1 MLRRAAKLAFEKAI
15 TAANPASAVHTQL
28 VFSDNILS
36 INYHNNSKSI
46 QKRTA
51 DWKNVYVV
59 SFGKAA
65 VEMALAA
72 VEIIPSD
79 LLAGKPTVITNYE
92 NSRVQPSLDIY
103 TSSHPIPDEC
113 GVFASNIVAKKIKS
127 AKRGDLVLVLVSGGA
142 SALLPFPAEGLSL
155 NDKIATTE
163 LLLASGANINEIN
176 TVRKHLSR
184 LKGGQIA
191 SLASPADLHG
201 MILSDVIGDDLS
213 AVASGPTV
221 PDPTTFRDAWNIL
234 CQRNILTKVPKPIVC
249 HLEKGI
255 NFAIPDTPKSS
266 DSIFNTVTNSLV
278 GSNAISLSAVQNNLL
293 DNGFTVHVID
303 SALVG
308 EARAAAEKF
317 PISQRSH
324 SAPGR
329 YAYIAGGET
338 TVTLNGSGKGGRNQ
352 ELALALACYME
363 HENVTYD
370 WVFLSGGTDGI
381 DGPTDAAGGCVDSG
395 TLDRIRG
402 AELNPHDLLNN
413 NDAYHALQAA
423 GDLIKIGATGTNVAD
438 IQIFLVQKKST

>member
-1 MLRRAAKLAFEKAI
+1 MLRNAAKLAFEKAI
-15 TAANPASAVHTQL
+15 TAANPASAVRTQL
-28 VFSDNILS
+28 LFSENILS
-36 INYHNNSKSI
+36 INYYSDLGIKE
-46 QKRTA
+46 QRTSN
-51 DWKNVYVV
+51 WKKIHVV

-72 VEIIPSD
+72 IEIIPVN
-79 LLAGKPTVITNYE
+79 LLATKPTVVTNYE
-92 NSRVQPSLDIY
+92 NYREHPSLDIY
-103 TSSHPIPDEC
+103 TSSHPIPDKQ
-113 GVFASNIVAKKIKS
+113 GVYASNIVAKKIES

-142 SALLPFPAEGLSL
+142 SALLPFPAIGISLS
-155 NDKIATTE
+155 DKIATTE

-221 PDPTTFRDAWNIL
+221 PDPTTFLDAWNIL
-234 CQRNILTKVPKPIVC
+234 CQRNILTRIPKSITS
-249 HLEKGI
+249 HIEQGMT
-255 NFAIPDTPKSS
+255 FAIPDTPKSS
-266 DSIFNTVTNSLV
+266 DPVFSNVTNSLV

-293 DNGFTVHVID
+293 DNGFSVHVID
-303 SALVG
+303 NALVG
-308 EARAAAEKF
+308 EARGAAKKIRDA
-317 PISQRSH
+317 QRAH
-324 SAPGR
+324 STPGR

-363 HENVTYD
+363 DENATSN

-395 TLDRIRG
+395 TLDRIRKSG
-402 AELNPHDLLNN
+402 LSPKELLNN
-413 NDAYHALQAA
+413 NDAYHALEAA
-423 GDLIKIGATGTNVAD
+423 DDLIKIGATGTNVAD
-438 IQIFLVQKKST
+438 IQILLVHR